1 MADQDDEFLL
11 DAPDAVPS
19 ETSAVQPAEGDTE
32 MTVDEE
38 GRPKFPAAKNTVWIS
53 ISISKSSTVLKK
65 RTGWTTTSRNQK
77 SPYPSSPPVSF
88 ESSLAETVPATCRA
102 PQAASP
108 NEYQE

>member
-53 ISISKSSTVLKK
+53 KSISKSSTVLKK
-65 RTGWTTTSRNQK
+65 NRMDHDVSKPEK
-77 SPYPSSPPVSF
+77 SL
-88 ESSLAETVPATCRA
+88 SLLTD
-102 PQAASP
+102 
-108 NEYQE
+108 YLL

>member
-65 RTGWTTTSRNQK
+65 KNRMDHDESKPEK
-77 SPYPSSPPVSF
+77 SLF
-88 ESSLAETVPATCRA
+88 LLTACLL
-102 PQAASP
+102 
-108 NEYQE
+108 